1 MRLPKFLA
9 VSLLAALSTAA
20 AAASTPAG
28 MNEQIVMVK
37 VGSGLNAAQ
46 LETTVFRPSGPGPFP
61 LVVINHGKSAGN
73 PALQER
79 ARFLAASR
87 EFVRRGYAVALPMRS
102 GFSKSSGAYI

>member
-1 MRLPKFLA
+1 MRFLLSFL
-9 VSLLAALSTAA
+9 VLLLAAGRAA
-20 AAASTPAG
+20 AATPAH
-28 MNEQIVMVK
+28 MNEQVVMSK
-37 VGSGLNAAQ
+37 VGSGFNAVQ
-46 LETTVFRPSGPGPFP
+46 LETTLFRPDGDGPFP

-102 GFSKSSGAYI
+102 GFSKSTGSYV